1 MTSLLPDEAAIVAA
15 WSVSEAAAELLRFAR
30 EGSYSD
36 NIPFSDEVIG
46 KLADAMLKVIDIEG
60 PAPLLIAE
68 ERELLVTFRAHL
80 VLFIEGWCK

>member
-15 WSVSEAAAELLRFAR
+15 WSAAEATTELLRFAR

-36 NIPFSDEVIG
+36 NIPFADEVIG

-60 PAPLLIAE
+60 PSPFLIAE
-68 ERELLVTFRAHL
+68 ERDLLIAFRAHL
-80 VLFIEGWCK
+80 ATFIEGWCK

>member
-15 WSVSEAAAELLRFAR
+15 WSASEAASELLRFAR
-30 EGSYSD
+30 EGSYSE

-60 PAPLLIAE
+60 PAPFLNAE
-68 ERELLVTFRAHL
+68 ERELLSTFRAHL
-80 VLFIEGWCK
+80 ARFIEGWNI